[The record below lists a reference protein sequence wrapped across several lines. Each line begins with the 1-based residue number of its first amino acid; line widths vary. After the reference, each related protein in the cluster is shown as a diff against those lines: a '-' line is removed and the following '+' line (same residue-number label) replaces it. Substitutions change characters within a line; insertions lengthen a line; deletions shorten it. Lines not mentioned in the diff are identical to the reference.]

1 MRWRAGVLGAVLLC
15 GACAD
20 DGGGAGTADVGV
32 SAPMDGGSSGMDG
45 GHDAGMDTG
54 PAEDRVMPAV
64 DLGSTPPDLPMAL
77 DAAAEDTPGM
87 ARDDGITDDRGGLLD
102 VVSLDARPDVAVDVP
117 FRCTDNASCTGNASG
132 EVCDPATG
140 RCVRCRPE
148 DDPCPMGQYCVPG
161 MHQCAQGCRD
171 DASCRSVG
179 PATPVCDLTVRR
191 CVSCLRD
198 EHCAAGTLCVGQRCV
213 PGCNPARPCP
223 SAQQCCAGACVDTAT
238 NAAHC
243 GACGAACSPPQA
255 QGLCVAGRCTVGMCS
270 PGRVDCNGAASDGC
284 EVDTRTDLRHCGRC
298 NNLCTHGLN
307 GAARCEE
314 GMCRV
319 SCAAGHHLC
328 DGQCLPDDD
337 PNSCGLRCTPCPA
350 GPVGSRPVCVAGGC
364 GFVCDTG
371 YHRCGVVC
379 SLNTSPASCGQSC
392 TPCPTTANAESTCT
406 EGRCGFRCREGFADC
421 DNDPTNGCE
430 SDLRSNAT
438 CGSCQRRCPSG
449 GNGTY
454 ACVAGA
460 CEVRCD
466 AGFGDCD
473 GNVSNGCEAQ
483 FASSPNH
490 CGACGFACPTR
501 RNAETTCAGAM
512 CGFRCVAG
520 FSDCNGVATDGCEHA
535 GACTRTETLFSD
547 GFEAGLV
554 YWSPSA
560 NWRRYS
566 FSSARWGAPNPHS
579 GSWSYEAD
587 VYSCDREATT
597 DVVRVLDL
605 SSALSASVSFVEF
618 VGSYYAS
625 STSRSSDDYSVQA
638 STDGGASWT
647 TISTSA
653 LTVGNWRDRS
663 ISLSSML
670 GQRDVRLRLR
680 VFNRC
685 GDYDGALW
693 FVDQIVVTATLRNY

>member
-1 MRWRAGVLGAVLLC
+1 MRWKGYVFSAVLC
-15 GACAD
+15 AACAD
-20 DGGGAGTADVGV
+20 DGGAMGAPDVGAMV
-32 SAPMDGGSSGMDG
+32 AT
-45 GHDAGMDTG
+45 DAGLSGVDIGQDAGVDAG
-54 PAEDRVMPAV
+54 PVEDRALSPV
-64 DLGSTPPDLPMAL
+64 DLGPTSPDVTTVPEDNGPSEDRGSTGDAGAL
-77 DAAAEDTPGM
+77 DTGTMSSVDASP
-87 ARDDGITDDRGGLLD
+87 D
-102 VVSLDARPDVAVDVP
+102 VVLDVP
-117 FRCTDNASCTGNASG
+117 FRCTDNTSCAGNAAG
-132 EVCDPATG
+132 TVCEPTSG
-140 RCVRCRPE
+140 RCVRCRQD

-161 MHQCAQGCRD
+161 MHQCAVGCRD
-171 DASCRSVG
+171 DASCRGVS

-213 PGCNPARPCP
+213 PGCNPMRPCA
-223 SAQQCCAGACVDTAT
+223 SGQQCCAGACVDTTT

-243 GACGAACSPPQA
+243 GACGAVCSPPQG

-270 PGRVDCNGAASDGC
+270 PGRVDCNGAVTDGC

-298 NNLCTHGLN
+298 NSPCTHGLN

-314 GMCRV
+314 RLCRV

-328 DGQCLPDDD
+328 EGQCLADDD

-371 YHRCGVVC
+371 YHRCGGVC

-392 TPCPTTANAESTCT
+392 TPCPTTANAEATCA
-406 EGRCGFRCREGFADC
+406 EGRCGFRCRDGFADC

-454 ACVAGA
+454 VCMAGA
-460 CEVRCD
+460 CEVRCS

-473 GNVSNGCEAQ
+473 GDANNGCEAQ

-512 CGFRCVAG
+512 CGYRCVAG

-554 YWSPSA
+554 NWS
-560 NWRRYS
+560 
-566 FSSARWGAPNPHS
+566 SSPDWSR
-579 GSWSYEAD
+579 WSYDGYGGGAFYQGY
-587 VYSCDREATT
+587 VYRCNVGAETAIDRSF
-597 DVVRVLDL
+597 DL
-605 SSALSASVSFVEF
+605 SRADAASVRFFEYVDQ
-618 VGSYYAS
+618 Y
-625 STSRSSDDYSVQA
+625 SRSDRYNVQV
-638 STDGGASWT
+638 SIDGGMTWSS
-647 TISTSA
+647 ISTSTA
-653 LTVGNWRDRS
+653 TVWRERNV
-663 ISLSSML
+663 SLSAYL
-670 GQRDVRLRLR
+670 GRSSVRIRFQLFE
-680 VFNRC
+680 VCAGN
-685 GDYDGALW
+685 DGPATW
-693 FVDQIVVTATLRNY
+693 GIDQVSVTATIRNY